1 MFFNPNLPYERV
13 RLLKT
18 EKELLDMPEDC
29 KDIYKNGI
37 IEKYI
42 HWPTTGKFWACR
54 NLCLAEFTMYH
65 KKISYDDNDFPSNNL
80 PNPIDTNES
89 KLMDLSKLTE
99 LSASG

>member
-1 MFFNPNLPYERV
+1 MSVQEAAYVSLPKLWLRKCYSGVMFFNPNLPYERV

-42 HWPTTGKFWACR
+42 H
-54 NLCLAEFTMYH
+54 
-65 KKISYDDNDFPSNNL
+65 
-80 PNPIDTNES
+80 
-89 KLMDLSKLTE
+89 
-99 LSASG
+99 